1 MTQWKTSLLLKFIV
15 LLLLVAFLTVFG
27 LTSAGILY
35 GYRTNLYGGSNTS
48 YFASRI
54 CYENAREIAQ
64 FDILN
69 PYIQEYFP
77 VGVLEDLYRGNFTNV
92 NYAIEEKQN
101 GQWEVVS
108 TTLSE
113 EENYGF
119 CDSFESWE
127 NGTSYRVTVAIKS
140 SMPQESG
147 KTYFQYMLFNT
158 VHRLSDVLPWILV
171 ISFVLCVAS
180 FTVLCIMAGHRPGH
194 NKIVL
199 NWMDRLPLDAYAL
212 VAACLAGW
220 LLWLSLEN
228 GFYDLDAFANTMA
241 CIGILTASLIL
252 LGWLLS
258 LITRLK
264 VRRWWE
270 NTLIYRLLH
279 WIHRNGL
286 HAAKMLLRTVGAIPI
301 VWRTLVITGALLIA
315 LMYLAIYSIWNGSLL
330 MLYTLISLA
339 IVVFLCFCSIQLQK
353 LKGAVETMANGD
365 FDARVDTTGL
375 YGEFRRY
382 GEHLNAISDGMSIA
396 IEQHTKSERMKTEL
410 ITNVSHDIKTPL
422 TSILNYVDLLQHTQ
436 NETERAQY
444 LEVLHRQATR
454 LKKLTEDLVEASKAA
469 TGNIQTELV
478 PTDVSESLNQAVGE
492 YTERLEAAGLTLV
505 ARFPDYGLC
514 ILADGRLLWR
524 VLDNLLGNICKY
536 AMPGTRVYLT
546 VEEREKTVS
555 IQLKNISRQ
564 QLNISPDELMERFVR
579 GDSARSTEGSGLG
592 LNIAKS
598 LTELQHGRFR
608 LELDGDLF
616 KVDVELPKANG

>member
-1 MTQWKTSLLLKFIV
+1 MTQWKTSLLLKFVV

-258 LITRLK
+258 LITRIK
-264 VRRWWE
+264 VGRCWE

-478 PTDVSESLNQAVGE
+478 PTDVLESLNQAVGE

>member
-1 MTQWKTSLLLKFIV
+1 MTQWKTSLLLKFVV

-212 VAACLAGW
+212 MAACFAGW
-220 LLWLSLEN
+220 LLRLSLEN

-258 LITRLK
+258 LITRIK
-264 VRRWWE
+264 VGRWWE

-505 ARFPDYGLC
+505 ARFPDYGLS

>member
-1 MTQWKTSLLLKFIV
+1 MTQWKTSLLLKFVV

-212 VAACLAGW
+212 VATCLAGW
-220 LLWLSLEN
+220 LLRLSLEN

-258 LITRLK
+258 LITRIK
-264 VRRWWE
+264 VGRWWE

-478 PTDVSESLNQAVGE
+478 PTDVLESLNQAVGE

>member
-1 MTQWKTSLLLKFIV
+1 MTQWKTSLLLKFVV

-212 VAACLAGW
+212 MAACFAGW
-220 LLWLSLEN
+220 LLRLSLEN

-258 LITRLK
+258 LITRIK
-264 VRRWWE
+264 VGRWWE

-505 ARFPDYGLC
+505 ARFPDYGLS

-616 KVDVELPKANG
+616 KVDVELPKANE

>member
-1 MTQWKTSLLLKFIV
+1 MTQWKTSLLLKFVV

-220 LLWLSLEN
+220 LLRLSLEN

-258 LITRLK
+258 LITRIK
-264 VRRWWE
+264 VGRWWE

-478 PTDVSESLNQAVGE
+478 PTDVLESLNQAVGE

-505 ARFPDYGLC
+505 ARFLDYGLC